1 MRNVKQGDR
10 ISGRSPNRSD
20 RECFRHA
27 AATRVLKLLSG
38 LGFASRQSGTNRVHR
53 YTQQRK
59 TACSSAKL
67 E

>member
-38 LGFASRQSGTNRVHR
+38 LGLPPENRVR
-53 YTQQRK
+53 IGYIATLSSVKQRVP
-59 TACSSAKL
+59 AQS
-67 E
+67 